1 MKITFDFEKM
11 SPNVLSSTLAIVGFA
26 VAFFV
31 VEAGVVVDVDEGLV
45 VAAVVAVVVDVG
57 LVVAAV
63 VVAAVVVVG
72 LVVAAVVDV
81 GVVVV
86 AAVVDVDVDEGLVV
100 VAGLVT
106 GVVVVFDGLVVFI
119 YMVYITTSYFF
130 FYKINNMP

>member
-11 SPNVLSSTLAIVGFA
+11 SPSVLSSILAIVGFA

-45 VAAVVAVVVDVG
+45 VAVVVDKG

-81 GVVVV
+81 GVVV
-86 AAVVDVDVDEGLVV
+86 AAVVDVDEGLVV

>member
-11 SPNVLSSTLAIVGFA
+11 SPSVLSSTLAIVGFA

-31 VEAGVVVDVDEGLV
+31 VDAGVVVVDVDEGLV
-45 VAAVVAVVVDVG
+45 VDAVVVDVG
-57 LVVAAV
+57 VDE
-63 VVAAVVVVG
+63 G

-81 GVVVV
+81 
-86 AAVVDVDVDEGLVV
+86 VVDAGVVV